1 VVGARVLKLPWRGL
15 RSGFERASKTSAATK
30 GSKLSF
36 EPLAATRH
44 HKGLARI
51 MEPADH
57 EAPVDDLC
65 IVTPYPD
72 VRATEEAV
80 QLSAL
85 TANVPAVLHLYT
97 G

>member
-1 VVGARVLKLPWRGL
+1 
-15 RSGFERASKTSAATK
+15 
-30 GSKLSF
+30 
-36 EPLAATRH
+36 
-44 HKGLARI
+44 
-51 MEPADH
+51 MDH